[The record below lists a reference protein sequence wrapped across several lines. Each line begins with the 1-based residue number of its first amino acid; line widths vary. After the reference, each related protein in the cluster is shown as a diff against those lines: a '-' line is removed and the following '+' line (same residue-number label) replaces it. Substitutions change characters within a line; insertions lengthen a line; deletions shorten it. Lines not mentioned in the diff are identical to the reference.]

1 MDRSWRL
8 LVMEPLDGPTNM
20 AVDEA
25 LLRSRIR
32 SSGPPTVRFY
42 GWVPPTVS
50 LGYAQPLDGTVDRAR
65 CSALG
70 IALVRRPTGGSAILH
85 ESPEREV
92 TYSVVARGDD
102 FTGADDV
109 LETYRVVGRGLA
121 VGLERLGIA
130 AELVPLVRGRR
141 DGTAAPAFCFRRAGA
156 YEISVGGRKLVGSA
170 QRRQRGSFLQHGAV
184 LLDADPARLRAVF
197 PGEVDPTIGLTTLAQ
212 VLGRRP
218 GFDRVV
224 EALSAGLA
232 EALGMPLVPGGLSAD
247 ESALV
252 DALVAE
258 KYGTEAWTALGRL
271 PAVIEAPPAPADAP
285 R

>member
-8 LVMEPLDGPTNM
+8 LVTEPLDGPTNM

-25 LLRSRIR
+25 LLRSRIQ

-50 LGYAQPLDGTVDRAR
+50 LGYAQPLDETVDRAR

-141 DGTAAPAFCFRRAGA
+141 AGAAAPAFCFRRAGA

-224 EALSAGLA
+224 EALTAGLA